1 MDYSKEYLQF
11 KMMIFHCYV
20 SFPAGMSDVF
30 LLKFQ
35 RFSAP
40 GEFDNVKPK
49 SFVQSCFSHR
59 RKSFVMFAKIH
70 PVSLLWLHLKGHDS
84 MDGLKTCYCSFG
96 ALCLFSGARAVCFR
110 KCSHWNQLL
119 PVVKHLSK
127 GRKKTGVYPL
137 NGFGSVFLPA
147 KTHIS

>member
-1 MDYSKEYLQF
+1 MACLIAGWNMNYLKEYLQF

-49 SFVQSCFSHR
+49 SLVQSCFSHR

-84 MDGLKTCYCSFG
+84 KSPQNGRFEDL
-96 ALCLFSGARAVCFR
+96 LLFFWGTLPIFR
-110 KCSHWNQLL
+110 GESC
-119 PVVKHLSK
+119 
-127 GRKKTGVYPL
+127 
-137 NGFGSVFLPA
+137 
-147 KTHIS
+147 